1 MVWKDKIFKKVLI
14 GIFAGF
20 ISGMFASGGGM
31 IAVPSL
37 VHLFKM
43 EEKNARATSIFIILP
58 MVVASGVYYLNN
70 NYIDWNISIKC
81 AIGGVVGGYIGAK
94 SLKKLHPMVL
104 KITFTLFLIYVSS
117 KMILGC

>member
-1 MVWKDKIFKKVLI
+1 MFKKVLI

-58 MVVASGVYYLNN
+58 MVVASGLYYLNN

-104 KITFTLFLIYVSS
+104 KITFTLFLIYVSV
-117 KMILGC
+117 KMIFIF